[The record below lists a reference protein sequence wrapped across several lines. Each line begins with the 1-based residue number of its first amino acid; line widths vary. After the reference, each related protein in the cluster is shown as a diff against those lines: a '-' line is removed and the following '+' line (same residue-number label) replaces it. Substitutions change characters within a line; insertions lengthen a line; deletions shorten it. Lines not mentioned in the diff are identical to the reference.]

1 MWRLVRYIN
10 LSNKPKLAIN
20 KLFNVHGSE
29 IFQFGRQLVELNV
42 CCQGSAR
49 DVGDWWAIVRNWQ
62 WKHIRLK
69 VEEEEEAAT
78 LEQLKDSRVFRGF
91 QEVGVLKDT
100 QRGNHMDMAEFL
112 KYLQQHNVEW
122 VFNEL
127 FGIDRS

>member
-1 MWRLVRYIN
+1 M
-10 LSNKPKLAIN
+10 
-20 KLFNVHGSE
+20 
-29 IFQFGRQLVELNV
+29 

-49 DVGDWWAIVRNWQ
+49 DVSDWWAIVRNWQ

-78 LEQLKDSRVFRGF
+78 LGQLEDSRVFRGF

-100 QRGNHMDMAEFL
+100 QRGNHMDMAEFQ